1 MLSQVSVL
9 LQPLKKPSSI
19 SAPSPWNSSQL
30 LKALAPTQALYSFSR
45 EFPYPL
51 FIENEAAVEQAM
63 FDFFLPL
70 PTNTG
75 TPENIVEIERITAL
89 RHAVKEDYL
98 NYKTQMGVWQSI
110 FTQTR
115 PEAKTAEETKSLQK
129 EITFD
134 HIGKWLRETGNHN
147 SRIRFFEA
155 YAKSSSFYKHIAKR
169 LLSMRTTG
177 SISVERA
184 AKPMKNNVMIKTR
197 GRLMKEK
204 GLVMLRAG
212 LNMRLLERVKRGL
225 NDMALDSGSDWDTES
240 EAEAEDSDADD
251 GDSD

>member
-1 MLSQVSVL
+1 MHTEGVL
-9 LQPLKKPSSI
+9 FAYRGSI
-19 SAPSPWNSSQL
+19 FNDVTLCHRHHHLIITQMDGLTRTYFL
-30 LKALAPTQALYSFSR
+30 LLRHHFIGTTRCTVDQYQIWCYLADPFSR

-115 PEAKTAEETKSLQK
+115 PEAKTEKK
-129 EITFD
+129 
-134 HIGKWLRETGNHN
+134 K
-147 SRIRFFEA
+147 
-155 YAKSSSFYKHIAKR
+155 
-169 LLSMRTTG
+169 
-177 SISVERA
+177 
-184 AKPMKNNVMIKTR
+184 KN
-197 GRLMKEK
+197 LY
-204 GLVMLRAG
+204 
-212 LNMRLLERVKRGL
+212 
-225 NDMALDSGSDWDTES
+225 
-240 EAEAEDSDADD
+240 
-251 GDSD
+251 